1 MMIELKPR
9 FTNQALSGE
18 RVPSAYRKRGVD
30 PRSIGPSDSII
41 ENVDT
46 ALPRLLSM
54 FHHCLGLPDIG
65 SVVDV
70 CLEKLRLGDQHSD
83 PAALLMGLYRQL
95 LKEDDVEGY
104 IVTTAL
110 FARLHDTE
118 LADLPTRDFLVETAR
133 RYCYHTAHLFPLLH
147 EQASAALTT
156 CKYSNR
162 SRIRLFLRD
171 ALVFWPSLVAL
182 RPRIFEIPLDFL
194 VFTRSLKNNG
204 HSPIVF
210 SDEGDGVLR
219 RSVEVAV
226 PRTLI
231 LDVGLYGTL
240 VKQLDGK
247 GFFAGDGSVM
257 FLGSRNPHIAGFLN
271 QLRSHG
277 ESTETVMQQRDVIR
291 YVDTVECL
299 LKPFLLPASPCS
311 NDVFVELGD
320 GISFVCSV
328 VFLWSLY
335 HYSVQADKF
344 DSAES
349 AAEALLPKLL
359 PENQWLLHEPIPAW
373 TKAKDFLAGWS
384 VRDLMSGIET
394 REYLDRWRRTE
405 P

>member
-1 MMIELKPR
+1 MMIELKPT
-9 FTNQALSGE
+9 FTEQALSGE

-30 PRSIGPSDSII
+30 PRSIGPSDSIV

-54 FHHCLGLPDIG
+54 FHHCLELSDIG

-70 CLEKLRLGDQHSD
+70 CLEKLGLSAHHSD
-83 PAALLMGLYRQL
+83 PAALLMALYRQL

-118 LADLPTRDFLVETAR
+118 LADLSTRDFLIETAR
-133 RYCYHTAHLFPLLH
+133 RYCNHTAHLFPLLH

-171 ALVFWPSLVAL
+171 ALFFWPSLLAL
-182 RPRIFEIPLDFL
+182 RPRIFEVPLDFL

-210 SDEGDGVLR
+210 SDEGEGILR
-219 RSVEVAV
+219 RSVQVAV
-226 PRTLI
+226 PRTLM

-271 QLRSHG
+271 QLRPRG
-277 ESTETVMQQRDVIR
+277 APRGATMQQRDVVR

-299 LKPFLLPASPCS
+299 LKPFLLPGSPCS

-335 HYSVQADKF
+335 HYSLEANTF
-344 DSAES
+344 DSAQS
-349 AAEALLPKLL
+349 AAEALLPRL
-359 PENQWLLHEPIPAW
+359 PAESQWLLEDPIPAW

-384 VRDLMSGIET
+384 VRDLMSGLET
-394 REYLDRWRRTE
+394 REYLDRWRRRA